1 MKPEQLAD
9 VDPPG
14 CIRRIQLFNCTS
26 FNRRLQYHDDL
37 VWAGATIQDFKYN
50 FKAEMIEFK
59 IILNCSLASFLEKF
73 KKTRTWEIAAMDA
86 VKND

>member
-1 MKPEQLAD
+1 MKPEQFTDL
-9 VDPPG
+9 DPPG

-37 VWAGATIQDFKYN
+37 VWCGATIQDFKYN

-59 IILNCSLASFLEKF
+59 LTLNCSLASFMERLY
-73 KKTRTWEIAAMDA
+73 KTKTWELSSLERG
-86 VKND
+86 K